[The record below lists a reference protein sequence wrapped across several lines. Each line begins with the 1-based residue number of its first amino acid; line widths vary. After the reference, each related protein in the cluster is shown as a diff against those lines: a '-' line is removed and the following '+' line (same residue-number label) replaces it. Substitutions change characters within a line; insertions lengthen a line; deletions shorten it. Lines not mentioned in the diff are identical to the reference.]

1 MPSQKTMSDTLSF
14 KGKVVLVTGA
24 GGGLGRSHALYFAAR
39 GANVVVNDLG
49 GSTTGDGSK
58 SGGAADAV
66 VKECEAFGVKA
77 AANYDS
83 VEFGEKIVQTALDVF
98 GRIDIVINN
107 AGILR
112 DVSFSKMTD
121 KDWDLIHMVH
131 LRGAY
136 SVTKA
141 AWDVMRKQNFGRIIM
156 TTSAA
161 GLYGNFG
168 QANYSSAKLAVVGF
182 AATLA
187 KEGASKNVHCNTIA
201 PIAGSRMTET
211 VLPKELVDAL
221 SPTFVSP
228 LVAWLCHDDCEEN
241 GGVFEVGAGWIS
253 KVQMQRSE
261 GYSFPLSPPFTCES
275 VRDKWDEVCDFE
287 KGFDNPESPQ
297 DSFGPILANLESL
310 KAKSKL

>member
-1 MPSQKTMSDTLSF
+1 MGVLRMSDKLSF
-14 KGKVVLVTGA
+14 ADKVVLVTGA
-24 GGGLGRSHALYFAAR
+24 GGGLGRAHALYFAAR
-39 GANVVVNDLG
+39 GASIVVNDLG
-49 GSTTGDGSK
+49 GGTKGDSKGS
-58 SGGAADAV
+58 SSAADNVVAEIKAMGAKAV
-66 VKECEAFGVKA
+66 
-77 AANYDS
+77 ANYDS
-83 VEFGEKIVQTALDVF
+83 VEHGDAIVKTALDAF

-121 KDWDLIHMVH
+121 RDWDLIFLVH
-131 LRGAY
+131 VRGAY

-141 AWDVMRKQNFGRIIM
+141 AWEVMRKQNFGRIIM

-168 QANYSSAKLAVVGF
+168 QANYSAAKIALVGLSS
-182 AATLA
+182 TLA
-187 KEGASKNVHCNTIA
+187 KEGASKNVHCNCIA

-221 SPTFVSP
+221 KPEYVSP

-241 GGVFEVGAGWIS
+241 GSTFEVGAGWIS
-253 KVQMQRSE
+253 KVQMQRSQCKMFE
-261 GYSFPLSPPFTCES
+261 LSPPFSAED
-275 VRDKWDEVCDFE
+275 VRDGWDAVCDFDE
-287 KGFDNPESPQ
+287 DFENPESPQ
-297 DSFGPILANLESL
+297 DSFGPIMENLEKL